1 MLNWEKRTLLFLG
14 DFLPLFL
21 IGMLFSIP
29 SLNLIE
35 LVIFIALLIISIIG
49 TYYWK
54 SSLDDSVKSNR
65 DSRKDNTV
73 IKTVD
78 DKGSIYTNYI
88 VTYISVLPLLSYNW
102 EGLVSFMIILLIVYS
117 LYMNSDMLFYNPILG
132 GIGYKF
138 YKVEIENISDSISQ
152 NKEIYVIS
160 RVKIK
165 KAEKSSDQGYQFFT
179 ITDYIYYLKQV
190 KEIS

>member
-29 SLNLIE
+29 SLNLTE
-35 LVIFIALLIISIIG
+35 LTVFIALFIISIIG

-54 SSLDDSVKSNR
+54 IALDSAVNSNR
-65 DSRKDNTV
+65 DSRKDNTI
-73 IKTVD
+73 IKAVE
-78 DKGSIYTNYI
+78 DKGNIYTNYI
-88 VTYISVLPLLSYNW
+88 MTYISVLPLLSHNW
-102 EGLVSFMIILLIVYS
+102 EGLASFVIILLIVYS

-138 YKVEIENISDSISQ
+138 YRVEIENISDSISQ
-152 NKEIYVIS
+152 SKEIYVIS
-160 RVKIK
+160 KVKIK
-165 KAEKSSDQGYQFFT
+165 KSEKSPEQGYQFFT
-179 ITDYIYYLKQV
+179 ITDYIYYLKSSQ
-190 KEIS
+190 E